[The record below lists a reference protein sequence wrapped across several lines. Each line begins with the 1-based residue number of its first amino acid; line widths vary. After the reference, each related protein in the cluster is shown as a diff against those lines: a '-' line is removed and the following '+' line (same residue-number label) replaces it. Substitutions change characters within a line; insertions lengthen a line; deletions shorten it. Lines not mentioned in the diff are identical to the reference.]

1 MGLGGPLVRDEKA
14 ETTVWLL
21 KEYPGCSMRPA
32 HPCRKTRGVLGQQDN
47 FREVSS
53 WQRRATARAT
63 LLRIAFAIVLDP
75 KPCPGRPIFS
85 SLAGSHVERLQ
96 HFAVSLAV
104 PFKYFR
110 LFSLIRCLK

>member
-14 ETTVWLL
+14 ETTAVAAQRISRLL
-21 KEYPGCSMRPA
+21 DETGSPLPQNARRP
-32 HPCRKTRGVLGQQDN
+32 LGQQDN

-75 KPCPGRPIFS
+75 KPAQEGPSFHPWRGRTWNASNI
-85 SLAGSHVERLQ
+85 LQ
-96 HFAVSLAV
+96 
-104 PFKYFR
+104 
-110 LFSLIRCLK
+110 

>member
-32 HPCRKTRGVLGQQDN
+32 HPCPQNARRPLGQQDN

-75 KPCPGRPIFS
+75 KPAQEGPSFHPWRGRTWNASNI
-85 SLAGSHVERLQ
+85 LQ
-96 HFAVSLAV
+96 
-104 PFKYFR
+104 
-110 LFSLIRCLK
+110 